1 MRYWIGT
8 PVLWIHPIQCEK
20 RSVKNSRTDRP
31 ILRASAR
38 TTLRVWPRSRIRN
51 TMADARLPTMSRNAM
66 TRTHFKMHSSERAAR
81 RMRAESAILS
91 GVRFG

>member
-1 MRYWIGT
+1 MGT
-8 PVLWIHPIQCEK
+8 PVLWIQPIQCEK

-51 TMADARLPTMSRNAM
+51 TMAEARLPMMSRNAM
-66 TRTHFKMHSSERAAR
+66 TRTHFKMHSSERAAA
-81 RMRAESAILS
+81 RMRTRSMILS
-91 GVRFG
+91 GVEVG